1 MPRSTIFFL
10 LILTIIASALG
21 YNYFARP
28 FSNYQAAQI
37 ELTELI
43 PEEEENNSE
52 SAEETFSDQDLAQL
66 IAFPYS
72 LDDNQSTQSASL
84 SWIKLNQPGLITL
97 FGSKVSTAAAKIAT
111 DKISS
116 SFDDESEPLIAVDHE
131 GGSVQRLS
139 GSGFTSLPSWKSIC
153 AAGSTQ
159 RQDLLSASAQE
170 LSRAGVDLV
179 FAPVIDIA
187 SQSAILKDRIC
198 SSNPETVIARATEFI
213 DIFAQQKIIP
223 VIKHYPGIG
232 STSRDLHFSFDEVN
246 LKEEEIL
253 VFKDILEE
261 YPLIGVMSAHVGVK
275 DRYEDEPCSLNVDCI
290 DDLTGFFPGVIVF
303 TDALD
308 MDSAGYAGE
317 DKELIIL
324 AERAVSA
331 IKAGNNV
338 LVFGPNIELGEFDE
352 VIAALKTA
360 YELDEDFQKQ
370 AQQSIKKIRQYKEV
384 LKK

>member
-139 GSGFTSLPSWKSIC
+139 GSGFTSLPSWKS
-153 AAGSTQ
+153 
-159 RQDLLSASAQE
+159 
-170 LSRAGVDLV
+170 
-179 FAPVIDIA
+179 
-187 SQSAILKDRIC
+187 
-198 SSNPETVIARATEFI
+198 
-213 DIFAQQKIIP
+213 
-223 VIKHYPGIG
+223 
-232 STSRDLHFSFDEVN
+232 
-246 LKEEEIL
+246 
-253 VFKDILEE
+253 
-261 YPLIGVMSAHVGVK
+261 
-275 DRYEDEPCSLNVDCI
+275 
-290 DDLTGFFPGVIVF
+290 
-303 TDALD
+303 
-308 MDSAGYAGE
+308 
-317 DKELIIL
+317 
-324 AERAVSA
+324 
-331 IKAGNNV
+331 
-338 LVFGPNIELGEFDE
+338 
-352 VIAALKTA
+352 
-360 YELDEDFQKQ
+360 
-370 AQQSIKKIRQYKEV
+370 
-384 LKK
+384 